1 MKRKRQLQ
9 QKEKGRDR
17 ESLLSAVA
25 RCSVCI
31 NAQIDFFSFKNIKL
45 SDGDFSFFSLKEMEK
60 ITEIKC
66 ISLYICIYIYIIRN
80 KMYIFFYI

>member
-9 QKEKGRDR
+9 QKERGRERER

-45 SDGDFSFFSLKEMEK
+45 SDGDFSFFLLKEMEK

-66 ISLYICIYIYIIRN
+66 ISLYIYIYN
-80 KMYIFFYI
+80 